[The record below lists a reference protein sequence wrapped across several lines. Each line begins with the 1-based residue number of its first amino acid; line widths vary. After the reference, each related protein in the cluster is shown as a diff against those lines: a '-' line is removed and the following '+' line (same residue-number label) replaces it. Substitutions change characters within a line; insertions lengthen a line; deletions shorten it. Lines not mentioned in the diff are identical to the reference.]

1 MSPRGTRGTRRPAA
15 LLLTVVVALLAAGC
29 GIRGTSVPVDA
40 GAAPSRAS
48 CRAPEA
54 GRVAEGAGRV
64 SVRIYLLCTSR
75 ILSVNRNA
83 QLSEK
88 KAPIEGVEAARALLE
103 QLRQPPTAAESS
115 AGFSTAVEDW
125 ITVSGPAKGDPA
137 GSLRLSQPPEELP
150 PNALAQI
157 ICTFA
162 GSAAADEEH
171 RVVLGGPDSDRDPL
185 KRYEC
190 TDEIMSRPEVAVN
203 SGVLVS

>member
-1 MSPRGTRGTRRPAA
+1 MSPRGTRRPAA
-15 LLLTVVVALLAAGC
+15 LLLAVVVALLAAGC

-48 CRAPEA
+48 CRAPES
-54 GRVAEGAGRV
+54 GRAAEGAGRV

-88 KAPIEGVEAARALLE
+88 KAPIEPVEAARALLE

-125 ITVSGPAKGDPA
+125 VSVSGPAEGDPDRA
-137 GSLRLSQPPEELP
+137 LRLNRPPEELP
-150 PNALAQI
+150 SYALAQI

-171 RVVLGGPDSDRDPL
+171 KVVLGGPDSDRDPL

-190 TDEIMSRPEVAVN
+190 TEEMRTRPETAGN

>member
-1 MSPRGTRGTRRPAA
+1 MRRPAA

-48 CRAPEA
+48 CQAPET
-54 GRVAEGAGRV
+54 GRAAEGAGRV

-75 ILSVNRNA
+75 ILSVTRNA

-88 KAPIEGVEAARALLE
+88 KAPIERVEAARALLE
-103 QLRQPPTAAESS
+103 QLRQPPSAAESS

-125 ITVSGPAKGDPA
+125 VTVSGPAQGDPEGA
-137 GSLRLSQPPEELP
+137 LRLNRPPEELP
-150 PNALAQI
+150 SYALAQI

-162 GSAAADEEH
+162 GSAAADDDQK
-171 RVVLGGPDSDRDPL
+171 VVLGGPESDRDPL

-190 TDEIMSRPEVAVN
+190 TEETRNRPEVAVN

>member
-1 MSPRGTRGTRRPAA
+1 MRPRATRRAAA

-48 CRAPEA
+48 CRAPET
-54 GRVAEGAGRV
+54 GRAAEGAGRI

-83 QLSEK
+83 QLPGK
-88 KAPIEGVEAARALLE
+88 KAPIERVAAARALLE

-125 ITVSGPAKGDPA
+125 VTVSGPAKGDPDEA
-137 GSLRLSQPPEELP
+137 LRLNRPPEELP
-150 PNALAQI
+150 SYALAQI

-162 GSAAADEEH
+162 GSAAADEQNK
-171 RVVLGGPDSDRDPL
+171 VVLGGPESDRDPL

-190 TDEIMSRPEVAVN
+190 TEEMRSRPEVAVN

>member
-1 MSPRGTRGTRRPAA
+1 MRARTIRWPAA

-48 CRAPEA
+48 CRAPET
-54 GRVAEGAGRV
+54 GRAAEGAGRI

-75 ILSVNRNA
+75 ILSVTRNA

-88 KAPIEGVEAARALLE
+88 KAPIERVEAARALLE
-103 QLRQPPTAAESS
+103 QLRQPPSAAESS

-125 ITVSGPAKGDPA
+125 VTVSGPARGDPDGA
-137 GSLRLSQPPEELP
+137 LRLNRPPEELQSY
-150 PNALAQI
+150 ALAQI

-162 GSAAADEEH
+162 GSAAADDDH
-171 RVVLGGPDSDRDPL
+171 KVVLGGPDSDRDPL

-190 TDEIMSRPEVAVN
+190 TEEMRNRPEVAVN

>member
-1 MSPRGTRGTRRPAA
+1 MSPRATRRPAA
-15 LLLTVVVALLAAGC
+15 PLLTLLTVVVALLAAGC

-48 CRAPEA
+48 CRAPET
-54 GRVAEGAGRV
+54 GRASEGAGRV

-83 QLSEK
+83 QLSER
-88 KAPIEGVEAARALLE
+88 KAPIERVEVARALLD
-103 QLRQPPTAAESS
+103 QLRQPPSATESS

-125 ITVSGPAKGDPA
+125 VSVDGPAKGDPDGA
-137 GSLRLSQPPEELP
+137 LRLNRPPEELQSY
-150 PNALAQI
+150 ALAQI
-157 ICTFA
+157 ICTLA
-162 GSAAADEEH
+162 GTAAADDDH
-171 RVVLGGPDSDRDPL
+171 KVVLGGPDSDRDPL

-190 TDEIMSRPEVAVN
+190 TEEMRSRPEVAVN